1 MFSSSAFTATRALS
15 TTRMASL
22 NEVVI
27 VGAARTPMGSFRGCL
42 SSMSGPQLGALA
54 IEEALRRAKVPKDK
68 VEGVYLGCAL
78 PAGMGQAPDRQAA
91 ILAGITS

>member
-1 MFSSSAFTATRALS
+1 MSRLVMS
-15 TTRMASL
+15 TL

-27 VGAARTPMGSFRGCL
+27 VGAARTPMGGFRGCL
-42 SSMSGPQLGALA
+42 SALSGPQLGALA

-68 VEGVYLGCAL
+68 VDAVYMGCAL

-91 ILAGITS
+91 IYAGLTCSKCKLSHWDGI